1 MTEYNTNHKFKKSL
15 GQNFL
20 IDREM
25 ANKLIE
31 TSEIKSNDL
40 VIEIGPGEGILSE
53 MILKKTNNLIL
64 IEKDRNL
71 KQSLVEKFSTKA
83 GLWFE
88 DVLDI
93 DFAKITKREPY
104 HVIGSLPYNVSK
116 KIIFNLLT
124 CDHKPID
131 LTLVIQKEV
140 AKSYA
145 SKTPNATLLSNFAN
159 LHSEVKLYDVIPSES
174 FFPKPQVD
182 GQIIRFTD
190 ISTKVTDYK
199 SLWSFI
205 RMGFSSPRKILAGN
219 LRTYGK
225 ERVEKFLL
233 ENNFSRTI
241 RASEIN
247 LEDWVHLHSYLKTSK
262 DD

>member
-104 HVIGSLPYNVSK
+104 HVIGWLPYNVSK

-159 LHSEVKLYDVIPSES
+159 LHS
-174 FFPKPQVD
+174 
-182 GQIIRFTD
+182 
-190 ISTKVTDYK
+190 
-199 SLWSFI
+199 
-205 RMGFSSPRKILAGN
+205 
-219 LRTYGK
+219 
-225 ERVEKFLL
+225 
-233 ENNFSRTI
+233 
-241 RASEIN
+241 
-247 LEDWVHLHSYLKTSK
+247 
-262 DD
+262 